1 MKYQKF
7 AFTLTAVAALMVGQA
22 EAKTRL
28 TLANSL
34 SADHPT
40 STALQQFADE
50 VKERTDGEVTIQLFL
65 NAVLGSEREVLE
77 QLQNGAVD
85 MTRVSAGNL
94 ENFDPVF
101 KAFTLPYIFKGEDHF
116 YRVMTG
122 PVADEV
128 YNATQDSGFVGLTF
142 FDSGARSFYTVDKP
156 INAPEDLAGQKIRVL
171 NSNSSIRMVEMM
183 GGTPTPM
190 PYAEIYTALQMGVI
204 DGAENNVTA
213 LTIGRH
219 GEVAKYYS
227 QDEHLRIPDFLVISK
242 AAAEKLTDEQN
253 TIIKEA
259 ALHATES
266 FRAIWGQAVTDATT
280 EAEKMGVTFVS
291 PDQAPFRGKVMPL
304 LDEYRNDPDFGGL
317 LTQILETE

>member
-1 MKYQKF
+1 MKYQKL
-7 AFTLTAVAALMVGQA
+7 ALTLTAIATLAVGQA

-40 STALQQFADE
+40 SAALQQFADE

-128 YNATQDSGFVGLTF
+128 YNATEGSGFVGLTF
-142 FDSGARSFYTVDKP
+142 FDSGARSFYTTDKP
-156 INAPEDLAGQKIRVL
+156 INTPEDLAGQKIRVL

-183 GGTPTPM
+183 GGSPTPM

-219 GEVAKYYS
+219 GEVAKFYS
-227 QDEHLRIPDFLVISK
+227 QDEHLRIPDFLVISN

-253 TIIKEA
+253 AIVKEA
-259 ALHATES
+259 ALNATES
-266 FRAIWGQAVTDATT
+266 FRALWDQAVKDSTA

-291 PDQAPFRGKVMPL
+291 PDQAPFREKVMPL

>member
-1 MKYQKF
+1 MKYQKIAF
-7 AFTLTAVAALMVGQA
+7 ALAAFATLAAGPV

-50 VKERTDGEVTIQLFL
+50 VKERTNGEVTIRLYL

-94 ENFDPVF
+94 ENFDPIF
-101 KAFTLPYIFKGEDHF
+101 KAFTLPYIFKSEDHF
-116 YRVMTG
+116 YRVMNG

-128 YNATQDSGFVGLTF
+128 YKATKDSGFVGLTF
-142 FDSGARSFYTVDKP
+142 FDSGARSFYTVKTP
-156 INAPEDLAGQKIRVL
+156 INKPEDLSGLKIRVL

-219 GEVAKYYS
+219 GEVAKFYS
-227 QDEHLRIPDFLVISK
+227 QDEHLRIPDFLVISN
-242 AAAEKLTDEQN
+242 AAVKKLTDEQYA
-253 TIIKEA
+253 IVKEA
-259 ALHATES
+259 AVHATES
-266 FRAIWGQAVTDATT
+266 FRGIWDKAITDAKT
-280 EAEKMGVTFVS
+280 EAENMGVTFVT
-291 PDQAPFRGKVMPL
+291 PDQAPFREKVMPL
-304 LDEYRNDPDFGGL
+304 LDEYRDDPDFGGL
-317 LTQILETE
+317 LNQILDTE

>member
-1 MKYQKF
+1 MKYQKL
-7 AFTLTAVAALMVGQA
+7 ALTLTAIAALTVGQA

-128 YNATQDSGFVGLTF
+128 YNATEGSEFVGLTF
-142 FDSGARSFYTVDKP
+142 FDSGARSFYTTDKP
-156 INAPEDLAGQKIRVL
+156 INTPEDLAGQKIRVL

-183 GGTPTPM
+183 GGSPTPM

-219 GEVAKYYS
+219 GEVAKFYS
-227 QDEHLRIPDFLVISK
+227 QDEHLRIPDFLVISN
-242 AAAEKLTDEQN
+242 AATEKLTAEQN
-253 TIIKEA
+253 TILKEA

-266 FRAIWGQAVTDATT
+266 FRALWDQAVKDSTT

-291 PDQAPFRGKVMPL
+291 PDQAPFREKVMPL

>member
-1 MKYQKF
+1 MKYQKLAF
-7 AFTLTAVAALMVGQA
+7 ALAAFATLAAGPV

-50 VKERTDGEVTIQLFL
+50 VKERTDGEVTIRLYL

-94 ENFDPVF
+94 ENFDPIF
-101 KAFTLPYIFKGEDHF
+101 KAFTLPYIFKSEDHF

-128 YNATQDSGFVGLTF
+128 YNATKDSGFVGLTF

-156 INAPEDLAGQKIRVL
+156 INKPEDLSGLKIRVL

-183 GGTPTPM
+183 GGSPTPM

-219 GEVAKYYS
+219 GEVAKFYS
-227 QDEHLRIPDFLVISK
+227 QDEHLRIPDFLVISN
-242 AAAEKLTDEQN
+242 AAAKKLTDAQYA
-253 TIIKEA
+253 IVKEA
-259 ALHATES
+259 AVHATES
-266 FRAIWGQAVTDATT
+266 FRGIWDKAITDAKT
-280 EAEKMGVTFVS
+280 EAENMGVTFVT
-291 PDQAPFRGKVMPL
+291 PDQAPFREKVMPL
-304 LDEYRNDPDFGGL
+304 LDEYRDDPDFGGL
-317 LTQILETE
+317 LNQILDTE

>member
-1 MKYQKF
+1 MKYQKL
-7 AFTLTAVAALMVGQA
+7 ALALTAVATLVTAQA

-128 YNATQDSGFVGLTF
+128 YNATKSNGFVGLTF

-156 INAPEDLAGQKIRVL
+156 INTPQDLAGQKIRVL

-190 PYAEIYTALQMGVI
+190 PYAEIYTALQMSVI

-219 GEVAKYYS
+219 GEVAKFYS

-253 TIIKEA
+253 TIVKEA

-266 FRAIWGQAVTDATT
+266 FRAIWGQAVKDASA

-291 PDQAPFRGKVMPL
+291 PDQAPFREKVMPL
-304 LDEYRNDPDFGGL
+304 LDEYRNDPDFGSL

>member
-1 MKYQKF
+1 MKYQKL
-7 AFTLTAVAALMVGQA
+7 ALTLTAIATLAVGQA

-128 YNATQDSGFVGLTF
+128 YNTTEGSGFVGLTF
-142 FDSGARSFYTVDKP
+142 FDSGARSFYTTDKP
-156 INAPEDLAGQKIRVL
+156 INTPEDLAGQKIRVL

-183 GGTPTPM
+183 GAPRHRCPTPKSIR
-190 PYAEIYTALQMGVI
+190 PCKWA
-204 DGAENNVTA
+204 
-213 LTIGRH
+213 
-219 GEVAKYYS
+219 
-227 QDEHLRIPDFLVISK
+227 
-242 AAAEKLTDEQN
+242 
-253 TIIKEA
+253 
-259 ALHATES
+259 
-266 FRAIWGQAVTDATT
+266 
-280 EAEKMGVTFVS
+280 
-291 PDQAPFRGKVMPL
+291 
-304 LDEYRNDPDFGGL
+304 
-317 LTQILETE
+317 

>member
-1 MKYQKF
+1 MKYQKL
-7 AFTLTAVAALMVGQA
+7 AFTLTAIATLAVGQA

-94 ENFDPVF
+94 ENFDPIF
-101 KAFTLPYIFKGEDHF
+101 KAFTLPYIFKSEDHF

-122 PVADEV
+122 PVANEV
-128 YNATQDSGFVGLTF
+128 YKATKNSGFVGLTF
-142 FDSGARSFYTVDKP
+142 FDSGARSFYTVKTP
-156 INAPEDLAGQKIRVL
+156 INKPEDLSGLKIRVL

-219 GEVAKYYS
+219 GEVAKFYS
-227 QDEHLRIPDFLVISK
+227 QDEHLRIPDFLVISN
-242 AAAEKLTDEQN
+242 AAVKKLTDAQYAIV
-253 TIIKEA
+253 TEA
-259 ALHATES
+259 AVHATES
-266 FRAIWGQAVTDATT
+266 FRAIWDKAITDAKT
-280 EAEKMGVTFVS
+280 EAQNMGVTFVT
-291 PDQAPFRGKVMPL
+291 PNQAPFRAKVMPL
-304 LDEYRNDPDFGGL
+304 LDEYRDDPDFGDL
-317 LTQILETE
+317 LNQILDTE